1 MELDQS
7 VISIA
12 TICSIETKVIDS
24 TIEER
29 EPVLHQNDKDTTMYV
44 EIPEEC
50 DDVKKVMGEVSSLL
64 TLNGL

>member
-12 TICSIETKVIDS
+12 TIGSTETKVIDS

-29 EPVLHQNDKDTTMYV
+29 EPVLHQNDKDTNMYV